1 MAFLLNLS
9 FYGKEYD
16 KRGNEFSSDRDYRI
30 ILFLITSEKFSR
42 QLNPATRNTT
52 GLPRPSLISYDVGD

>member
-1 MAFLLNLS
+1 MARNITREENNFPLIETVES
-9 FYGKEYD
+9 FQSQVRILGV
-16 KRGNEFSSDRDYRI
+16 NENF
-30 ILFLITSEKFSR
+30 TR